1 MTSVEEALAGAGTV
15 RAPKALAEQVVTR
28 LRDLIVTGDLAPG
41 THLVETDLANA
52 FNVSRGP
59 VREALRQLLT
69 EGLVGSQRG
78 RIHVIGVTP
87 DDVEE
92 LYHLRFLIEG
102 EAMRLATRAGSSTQG
117 VLQQALEDLNRAQQ
131 TQDATTYAAADL
143 DFHTA
148 FYTVAGHRRLQDV
161 WLMYRPTFS
170 GILAVTNAEDHDLGP
185 SYDDHVTLLE
195 AMSAGNIN
203 RALDVLEHHLEGS
216 KQRFLAALERRTGT
230 GT

>member
-1 MTSVEEALAGAGTV
+1 MTSVEEALAGVGSI
-15 RAPKALAEQVVTR
+15 RAPRVLAEQVVTR
-28 LRDLIVTGDLAPG
+28 LRDLIVTGALAPG
-41 THLVETDLANA
+41 THLVETDLASA

-78 RIHVIGVTP
+78 RIHVIGVTR

-102 EAMRLATRAGSSTQG
+102 EAMRLVTRAGSETQA
-117 VLQQALEDLNRAQQ
+117 VLQHSLEDLDRAQQ
-131 TQDATTYAAADL
+131 TQDAAVYAAADL

-170 GILAVTNAEDHDLGP
+170 GILAVTNAEDHDLAP
-185 SYDDHVTLLE
+185 SYEDHVVLFE
-195 AMSAGNIN
+195 AVSAGDIN
-203 RALDVLEHHLEGS
+203 LALDVLEQHLEGS
-216 KQRFLAALERRTGT
+216 KQRFLAALERRTELKA
-230 GT
+230 